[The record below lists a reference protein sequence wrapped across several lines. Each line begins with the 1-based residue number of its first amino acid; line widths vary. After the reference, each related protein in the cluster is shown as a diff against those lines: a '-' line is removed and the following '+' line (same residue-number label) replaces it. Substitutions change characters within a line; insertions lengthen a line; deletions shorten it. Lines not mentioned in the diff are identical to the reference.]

1 LISDP
6 SQRIGHIAEHYV
18 CYDLSRR
25 GIRVALSPFEQA
37 PYDIIAD
44 YHGTIFTVQVK
55 GTQKPN
61 MKING
66 QGRGY
71 PVYLFKFSDNLTPRC
86 DILAYVALDTEKI
99 CYHVVKDHKCRTTS
113 KWISTHIMTMG
124 DDSELLAYME
134 AIAPSVDRPSTL
146 AGA

>member
-71 PVYLFKFSDNLTPRC
+71 PVYLF
-86 DILAYVALDTEKI
+86 
-99 CYHVVKDHKCRTTS
+99 VKDHKCRTTS